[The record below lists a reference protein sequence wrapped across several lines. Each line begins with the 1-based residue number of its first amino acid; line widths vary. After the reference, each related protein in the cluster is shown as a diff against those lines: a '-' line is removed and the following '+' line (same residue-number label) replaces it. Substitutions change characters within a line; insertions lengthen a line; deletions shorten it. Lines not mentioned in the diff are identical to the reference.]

1 MCNLFKESPKV
12 IDLGFATGAAG
23 LDASNVVVMLGMLE
37 SIHDEVDG
45 DDVMTDFAS
54 TIHSAIS
61 QLRGLQQLA
70 YQTMIEIEAERAL
83 GRKPR
88 RLTLVRGK
96 GS

>member
-1 MCNLFKESPKV
+1 MSDP
-12 IDLGFATGAAG
+12 GFMPGAAG

-37 SIHDEVDG
+37 SIHGEVDG

-54 TIHSAIS
+54 TIHSAIG

-70 YQTMIEIEAERAL
+70 YQTMIEVEAERAL

-88 RLTLVRGK
+88 RLTLVRGP
-96 GS
+96 SS